1 LEISLLFIANLPVQT
16 LDFVDAKKKE
26 LLILL
31 AKKRTLDFVGSARS
45 FINSEPVFIEILFI
59 FGIPPMQND
68 PLHYRVLLQIFIV
81 T

>member
-45 FINSEPVFIEILFI
+45 FINSEPVFIEILF
-59 FGIPPMQND
+59 FFWHSTNAK
-68 PLHYRVLLQIFIV
+68 
-81 T
+81 